1 MKKFIKVLLIIILV
15 LLISIIVLPIFFKGK
30 ILKIA
35 KEQINKNVNAKV
47 EFSDL
52 NLSFI
57 RNFPNASVV
66 LKNLAVVGI
75 DEFESDTLLSLKSF
89 NIRLDIVSVIKM
101 ENINIKGI
109 LVDHPVIMARV
120 LENGKANWDI
130 AMAVEE
136 VEEEVDTTV
145 SEFTT
150 KISLKKFEIRNAF
163 IKYSDESSNLYAS
176 LDNFNFLLKGDLAQD
191 FTSLSIRSATE
202 AVNFIMDGIRYVK
215 DASLNIN
222 INLDADLKNSIYIL
236 KENEIALNDL
246 ALGFNGSVE
255 IPNESDIISDMNF
268 ATRKTDFKSLLS
280 MVPAIYMQDFQ
291 DVKTSGNLSLNG
303 SVKGVYNGEKDILPD
318 AKLQLKV
325 ENAMFKYPDLPKS
338 ADNIQIDVDLF
349 YDGTETDNSVINL
362 NKFHID
368 LGGNP
373 VDLSMNI
380 KTPVSDMNLNG
391 IFKANIDLATLSDV
405 VPLEDITLQGK
416 ISSDIDFMGYMS
428 YIEKEE
434 YDKFKA
440 DGNLRISDLVFNS
453 PDMPKAFKINESSV
467 TFSPKYLL
475 VSSFDAE
482 IGNSDL
488 QFKGRL
494 ENFIPYVFKD
504 ETIRGDFQFSSNV
517 LDLNEFMSETAEVET
532 SEVDTVPLSV
542 IEVPKNIDFRLIS
555 KIDKIYYDKLEIAN
569 ASGIIKV
576 KDGKVLLENLVMN
589 TLEGTMK
596 LSGEYNTLDMKAPLV
611 DFGIE
616 ATGIDIPSAFKAF
629 SVLEK
634 LAPIAKAATGR
645 VSIGM
650 QYTSLLD
657 EEMSP
662 ILKSIVGKGSFSSA
676 NIGLIK
682 SNTFAK
688 IGDALKTKAFDNM
701 TLQNLKVGFEIRNG
715 RVYLDP
721 FETKMGTTN
730 FVIAGD
736 QGIDKTMNYDMNI
749 NIPRTVLGSGANES
763 LNKLYANAASKGIN
777 ISPSETLN
785 MNVNV
790 GGSFSEPKIS
800 IDLKDNVKQSAAA
813 IKEEIKEKAKEEIE
827 KKKEEAK
834 AIVNEEAE
842 KIIAEAEKQAGQIRQ
857 EAARLA
863 EITRDEA
870 NSNADKMVN
879 EAKNPIAKR
888 AAEIGAKKLRQE
900 GEDKAQRIIREADD
914 KANKIVQEARERADK
929 LTQ

>member
-1 MKKFIKVLLIIILV
+1 
-15 LLISIIVLPIFFKGK
+15 
-30 ILKIA
+30 
-35 KEQINKNVNAKV
+35 
-47 EFSDL
+47 
-52 NLSFI
+52 
-57 RNFPNASVV
+57 
-66 LKNLAVVGI
+66 
-75 DEFESDTLLSLKSF
+75 
-89 NIRLDIVSVIKM
+89 
-101 ENINIKGI
+101 
-109 LVDHPVIMARV
+109 
-120 LENGKANWDI
+120 
-130 AMAVEE
+130 
-136 VEEEVDTTV
+136 
-145 SEFTT
+145 
-150 KISLKKFEIRNAF
+150 
-163 IKYSDESSNLYAS
+163 
-176 LDNFNFLLKGDLAQD
+176 
-191 FTSLSIRSATE
+191 
-202 AVNFIMDGIRYVK
+202 
-215 DASLNIN
+215 
-222 INLDADLKNSIYIL
+222 
-236 KENEIALNDL
+236 
-246 ALGFNGSVE
+246 
-255 IPNESDIISDMNF
+255 
-268 ATRKTDFKSLLS
+268 
-280 MVPAIYMQDFQ
+280 
-291 DVKTSGNLSLNG
+291 
-303 SVKGVYNGEKDILPD
+303 
-318 AKLQLKV
+318 
-325 ENAMFKYPDLPKS
+325 
-338 ADNIQIDVDLF
+338 
-349 YDGTETDNSVINL
+349 
-362 NKFHID
+362 
-368 LGGNP
+368 
-373 VDLSMNI
+373 
-380 KTPVSDMNLNG
+380 
-391 IFKANIDLATLSDV
+391 
-405 VPLEDITLQGK
+405 
-416 ISSDIDFMGYMS
+416 
-428 YIEKEE
+428 
-434 YDKFKA
+434 
-440 DGNLRISDLVFNS
+440 
-453 PDMPKAFKINESSV
+453 
-467 TFSPKYLL
+467 
-475 VSSFDAE
+475 
-482 IGNSDL
+482 
-488 QFKGRL
+488 
-494 ENFIPYVFKD
+494 
-504 ETIRGDFQFSSNV
+504 
-517 LDLNEFMSETAEVET
+517 
-532 SEVDTVPLSV
+532 
-542 IEVPKNIDFRLIS
+542 
-555 KIDKIYYDKLEIAN
+555 
-569 ASGIIKV
+569 
-576 KDGKVLLENLVMN
+576 
-589 TLEGTMK
+589 
-596 LSGEYNTLDMKAPLV
+596 
-611 DFGIE
+611 
-616 ATGIDIPSAFKAF
+616 
-629 SVLEK
+629 
-634 LAPIAKAATGR
+634 
-645 VSIGM
+645 M

-662 ILKSIVGKGSFSSA
+662 ILKSIVGKGSFSST